1 MRGLGASAAAG
12 YPGRPLPVATLA
24 AAGSYLK
31 DHAETELAEVVL
43 VGLDEL
49 DDVALTI
56 LVEAGAFEQAGG
68 DHLADADD
76 IVALG
81 LHGQVDVVSAGDE
94 GFQVRGELMA
104 AVDHVIEIEV
114 GDEHD
119 RAVELEALGEEL
131 GRLLVDQLTLGEVAD
146 DSPVG
151 GVQDRLEEGQGRVVE
166 EHRVG
171 VVEHQD
177 VALVAVLVEE
187 LKQAGG
193 LDVAFDDA
201 VVGDQVGLQLLLD
214 AEGFTEARR
223 AGDDEGS
230 DVAVDGR
237 LGHLLQDLEPFGDAS
252 VDLVVGLGLDRL
264 LDKSQVLD
272 VGHAVE
278 SVDPRFANVNSTRH
292 MVSSLGSV
300 DRWII
305 PGSGQM

>member
-1 MRGLGASAAAG
+1 MLFRS
-12 YPGRPLPVATLA
+12 
-24 AAGSYLK
+24 
-31 DHAETELAEVVL
+31 
-43 VGLDEL
+43 
-49 DDVALTI
+49 
-56 LVEAGAFEQAGG
+56 
-68 DHLADADD
+68 
-76 IVALG
+76 
-81 LHGQVDVVSAGDE
+81 
-94 GFQVRGELMA
+94 
-104 AVDHVIEIEV
+104 
-114 GDEHD
+114 
-119 RAVELEALGEEL
+119 
-131 GRLLVDQLTLGEVAD
+131 
-146 DSPVG
+146 
-151 GVQDRLEEGQGRVVE
+151 GRVVE